1 MSFPDFI
8 IVGGAKCGTT
18 ALHQWL
24 RTHPE
29 IRMPDREL
37 NFFSMLGQPYR
48 RTPAMERV
56 IVPDLHAYRAA
67 FPAEVL
73 SGHVIGEKSV
83 SYLYG
88 ESVDTTIK
96 NIRLFHPKAETLK
109 IVILLRDPVQRAYSQ
124 YLANVSNK
132 MESLAFAAAIAA
144 WKERRLQQLPPQF
157 DYLGMS
163 RYAKPVAAY
172 MRAFPDIRIYFFE
185 DLIRDPTAMVGEL
198 FRFLGVNP
206 AWRPPNLG
214 SNPNPGQIPRSLT
227 RDRLHTLV
235 RRNPFVRL
243 IMESVPDSGRKALFR
258 RARKWAYTKPPLAA
272 SLAADLRPYF
282 IDDLREVERLLN
294 RPLPPSWF
302 EANAT

>member
-8 IVGGAKCGTT
+8 IAGGAKCGTT

-24 RTHPE
+24 RTHPQ

-37 NFFSMLGQPYR
+37 NFFSMLGQPYK

-56 IVPDLHAYRAA
+56 VVPNLDAYRAA
-67 FPAEVL
+67 FPAEV

-83 SYLYG
+83 SYLYA
-88 ESVDTTIK
+88 ESVDTTIT
-96 NIRLFHPKAETLK
+96 NIRQFHPKAETLK

-144 WKERRLQQLPPQF
+144 WNERRLQQLPPQF

-172 MRAFPDIRIYFFE
+172 MRAFRDIRIYFFE
-185 DLIRDPTAMVGEL
+185 DLIRNPAGMVSEL

-206 AWRPPNLG
+206 AWHPPNLG
-214 SNPNPGQIPRSLT
+214 SNPNPGQIPRSVT
-227 RDRLHTLV
+227 RDRLHTLA
-235 RRNPFVRL
+235 RRNRFVHL
-243 IMESVPDSGRKALFR
+243 IMKSVPGSSRKVLLR
-258 RARKWAYTKPPLAA
+258 RACKWAYTKPPLAA
-272 SLAADLRPYF
+272 SLEADLRPYF
-282 IDDLREVERLLN
+282 IDDLRTVERLLN
-294 RPLPPSWF
+294 RPVPPTWF
-302 EANAT
+302 EAKAK